1 MSSRAQQKA
10 SARAK
15 RHARERAAEATA
27 RRRRR
32 LWQLGAAAFLALA
45 VVVVAIAISQSGAGG
60 GGSTEELADES
71 SAVEE
76 LFRGVPQDGVA
87 LGDPDAPATLIEFVD
102 LQCPFCAEYAREVLP
117 AVVERYVRPGRVRLE
132 LRTLTFIGPDSE
144 RAAGVAAAAAQQ
156 DAMWPLVEL
165 FFRNQGPENSGY
177 ATDAFLRG
185 VADETPGLDAGRAL
199 AARDGAAAQR
209 LLAEARQA
217 AARLRVT
224 STPSFLIARGGG
236 PPRPL
241 EIRALTADAFTDA
254 LDEAL
259 PTP

>member
-10 SARAK
+10 RASAK
-15 RHARERAAEATA
+15 RHAGERAAEATA
-27 RRRRR
+27 RRRRQ
-32 LWQLGAAAFLALA
+32 LWQLGGAAFSALA

-76 LFRGVPQDGVA
+76 LFRGIPQDGVA
-87 LGDPDAPATLIEFVD
+87 LGDPDAPVTLIEFVD
-102 LQCPFCAEYAREVLP
+102 LQCPFCAEYARGVLP
-117 AVVERYVRPGRVRLE
+117 TVIERYVRPGRVRLE

-144 RAAGVAAAAAQQ
+144 RAAGFAAAAAQQ
-156 DAMWPLVEL
+156 NAMWPFVEL

-177 ATDAFLRG
+177 ASDAFLRR
-185 VADETPGLDAGRAL
+185 VAGATPGLDADRAV

-217 AARLRVT
+217 AAKLGVT
-224 STPSFLIARGGG
+224 STPSFLIARGDG

-241 EIRALTADAFTDA
+241 EIRALTTDAFTDA
-254 LDEAL
+254 VEEAL
-259 PTP
+259 ATP